1 MSKSSALFF
10 MMKFT
15 QVPILSFALLL
26 SDRALGQK
34 PLVDSASLQ
43 ADIISDK

>member
-1 MSKSSALFF
+1 

-15 QVPILSFALLL
+15 RVPILGSALLL
-26 SDRALGQK
+26 SNMAAGQK

-43 ADIISDK
+43 ADIVSDK

>member
-1 MSKSSALFF
+1 
-10 MMKFT
+10 MKLSR
-15 QVPILSFALLL
+15 VPSLTFALLL
-26 SDRALGQK
+26 SNTAAGQK